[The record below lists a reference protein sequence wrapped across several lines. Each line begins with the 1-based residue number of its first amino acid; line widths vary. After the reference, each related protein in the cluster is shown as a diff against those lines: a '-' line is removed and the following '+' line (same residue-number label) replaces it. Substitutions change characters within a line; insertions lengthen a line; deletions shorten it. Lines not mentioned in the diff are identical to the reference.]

1 MTSRPAL
8 ACLLALTAAPAVADG
23 PPPPAP
29 APAAPASPGG
39 KVPVEQFFKGRITKL
54 DGLTIEIAYDF
65 ENPAQLDDF
74 ELSIPFRAIKTVAR
88 AIENGAVRIT
98 GTGSLRHK
106 ALFGKT
112 AGASATLTPNK
123 NHDFGFAVTEER
135 ESEVFTLYC
144 LYDRYFGAGDNVKV
158 PQNMIIKFIPRD
170 PKSKDG
176 RQDWRYCGS
185 RGQKPEIE
193 RGQPYKVEIERGDNQ
208 SRLVINDWE
217 SKGKEAA
224 RDLTSQAVALYAY
237 DGDFKADDLVVRGT
251 LDAGW
256 VERNHL
262 DLTTW
267 KPSAPDANAAG
278 AAKPAAPGIAP
289 DAAARVRAKIAGW
302 PSDTKP
308 AEMAALLRDANVPE
322 ALRTEAAQKAAD
334 SGEKKLVPYL
344 VDGLY
349 ADDEVSRRLS
359 GDVLAK
365 LAGKSFGYRAEAPED
380 QRKKAIQSIND
391 YLKKHSADFQ

>member
-1 MTSRPAL
+1 MKKLTPL
-8 ACLLALTAAPAVADG
+8 ACLVALTAVPAAAGDG
-23 PPPPAP
+23 PPP
-29 APAAPASPGG
+29 AASAT
-39 KVPVEQFFKGRITKL
+39 KVPVEQFFKGKITKL
-54 DGLTIEIAYDF
+54 DGQSIEIAYDF
-65 ENPAQLDDF
+65 ENAAQLDDF
-74 ELSIPFRAIKTVAR
+74 ELSLPFRAIKTVAR
-88 AIENGAVRIT
+88 VIENGAVRIT

-112 AGASATLTPNK
+112 CGASATLTPNK

-170 PKSKDG
+170 PKSNKAG
-176 RQDWRYCGS
+176 QQDWRYCGS

-193 RGQPYKVEIERGDNQ
+193 RGQAYKVEIERGDNQ

-217 SKGKEAA
+217 SKGKEAS

-256 VERNHL
+256 VDRNHI

-267 KPSAPDANAAG
+267 KPPAPPADANAPGGAG
-278 AAKPAAPGIAP
+278 KPATPGVAPEV
-289 DAAARVRAKIAGW
+289 AARVRAKIAGW
-302 PSDTKP
+302 PSETKP
-308 AEMAALLRDANVPE
+308 AEMAALLRDASVPE
-322 ALRTEAAQKAAD
+322 VLRTEAAQKATD

-349 ADDEVSRRLS
+349 ADDEVGRRLS
-359 GDVLAK
+359 GDVISK

-380 QRKKAIQSIND
+380 QRKKAIQAIND
-391 YLKKHSADFQ
+391 YLKKHAAEFQ